1 MYKGFYDVRLRV
13 EGREDTLLFLSE
25 SYDATAKFYCK
36 KVNELRKDK
45 SLEFCYENKHY
56 YLGDFINGTY
66 FLDDDS
72 LEHGVT
78 ISNDMYYH
86 DGYLYHPDGTSEEMT
101 EAELNNI
108 LEKYIEEIS

>member
-1 MYKGFYDVRLRV
+1 MYKGFYDVRLSV

-25 SYDATAKFYCK
+25 SYDSAAKFYCK
-36 KVNELRKDK
+36 KVDELRKDK
-45 SLEFCYENKHY
+45 SLEFCYEIKHC

-86 DGYLYHPDGTSEEMT
+86 DGYLYHPDGTRKEMT
-101 EAELNNI
+101 EAELLNT
-108 LEKYIEEIS
+108 LKSYHAD